1 MKNKWLAMIL
11 VTFMTLGL
19 VGCGNSAKVVEKIE
33 LGASCIEQGDYQGA
47 IAAYEEAIEL
57 DQYAWGAY
65 EGLLLAKAEIGTSEV
80 ELEGIV
86 GNVLVELQNNYAN
99 NVVVEEELPEVLN
112 LINVSIQVL
121 PSNNIAGDIYE
132 TANKIFDEE
141 TWQSNFA
148 SKAEELAWQAV
159 SKGDADTAL
168 KFTEM
173 MGEESYSK
181 DSIIQQA
188 NQIKEQ
194 QKAALEFV
202 EKFVTAIETKDWET
216 LKNMSLRAD
225 FEMALATL
233 NQHNGYMFKDGERAG
248 KIIRTTNMEDVWY
261 YGKESGEGMLVA
273 SKETFKGTPIIF
285 YFEGTWNDFRAQSGH
300 QYLAVGDKV
309 WIDRD
314 VILINGEVAHDGSD
328 DAKYYLASQD
338 RYVSG
343 GPSISDFD
351 EYTLRSAR
359 VGISLSVIDDLNP
372 QTLAAFVVW
381 EKIDLEDGSA
391 PYVVTVSG
399 SSGNNN
405 PAAALEQ
412 QYGTG
417 AGTETEVGTGNGTSS
432 LEANYDPE
440 TGTISIQGGFTF
452 GD

>member
-1 MKNKWLAMIL
+1 MVLIL
-11 VTFMTLGL
+11 VTFMTFGL
-19 VGCGNSAKVVEKIE
+19 VGCGTSGKLVEQLE
-33 LGASCIEQGDYQGA
+33 LGASCLEQGDYQGA
-47 IAAYEEAIEL
+47 IAAYENAIEL
-57 DQYAWGAY
+57 DKNAWGAY
-65 EGLLLAKAEIGTSEV
+65 EGLILAKAETGASELD
-80 ELEGIV
+80 LEGIV
-86 GNVLVELQNNYAN
+86 GIALRELQNSYAN
-99 NVVVEEELPEVLN
+99 TIVSEEELQTVLN

-194 QKAALEFV
+194 QKTALEFV
-202 EKFVTAIETKDWET
+202 EKFVTAIETRDWDT
-216 LKNMSLRAD
+216 LKEMSWGTD
-225 FEMALATL
+225 FETATWALSQSDRYT
-233 NQHNGYMFKDGERAG
+233 FKDGERAG
-248 KIIRTTNMEDVWY
+248 KIIRMTNMDDVWY
-261 YGKESGEGMLVA
+261 YGKESGEGILVA
-273 SKETFKGTPIIF
+273 SKETFNGTPIVF

-314 VILINGEVAHDGSD
+314 VTVVNGEVAHDGSD
-328 DAKYYLASQD
+328 DAQYYLASQD

-343 GPSISDFD
+343 GPSLSDFD
-351 EYTLRSAR
+351 EYTLRSAN
-359 VGISLSVIDDLNP
+359 VGISLSVIDDLGP
-372 QTLAAFVVW
+372 QTKAAFVVW
-381 EKIDLEDGSA
+381 EKIDLEEGSA
-391 PYVVTVSG
+391 PYVITISDNSG
-399 SSGNNN
+399 INN

-417 AGTETEVGTGNGTSS
+417 AGTGNGTSN

-440 TGTISIQGGFTF
+440 TGTISINGGFTF